1 MKRYSDELVKKL
13 GEEKEIIQSYG
24 TEVIFKESPVDGR
37 KGYMDPYEI
46 KALENQQEHVGEEK
60 CNEISLEKLAQ
71 RMRDSMGY
79 PNLNLNETEIIT
91 KCESL
96 VLEKNNV
103 EIWRYYKRRTEKKER
118 PALVMIHGGGWIG
131 GSVSVLENY
140 CKLVAERADAVVFS
154 IEYNKGPEKPF
165 PNAQNDCFNC
175 LKHIYENYE
184 KYGIDKNRIAVGGD
198 SAGGNLALSTAIKA
212 RNSGLNWIKAL
223 VLAYP
228 CTVKCDATMD
238 GYVWSED
245 VYDFSEEQGD
255 MEKKLINLGHMVK
268 YGEDPI
274 ELMTM
279 KNPQDVYNPIY
290 SPMMDPDKSNMPYT
304 LMISCEY
311 DGLRQQDEFY
321 VIQLRKA
328 GNKAKCIRY
337 GGISHAIID
346 RLGHVPQAE
355 DIVNETVNIINE
367 L

>member
-1 MKRYSDELVKKL
+1 
-13 GEEKEIIQSYG
+13 
-24 TEVIFKESPVDGR
+24 
-37 KGYMDPYEI
+37 
-46 KALENQQEHVGEEK
+46 
-60 CNEISLEKLAQ
+60 
-71 RMRDSMGY
+71 
-79 PNLNLNETEIIT
+79 
-91 KCESL
+91 
-96 VLEKNNV
+96 
-103 EIWRYYKRRTEKKER
+103 
-118 PALVMIHGGGWIG
+118 
-131 GSVSVLENY
+131 
-140 CKLVAERADAVVFS
+140 
-154 IEYNKGPEKPF
+154 
-165 PNAQNDCFNC
+165 
-175 LKHIYENYE
+175 
-184 KYGIDKNRIAVGGD
+184 VGGD

-321 VIQLRKA
+321 VMQLRKA

>member
-1 MKRYSDELVKKL
+1 
-13 GEEKEIIQSYG
+13 
-24 TEVIFKESPVDGR
+24 
-37 KGYMDPYEI
+37 MDPYEI

-184 KYGIDKNRIAVGGD
+184 KYKILPSITVGQAILESRWGESDLSKNSNNIFGVKADARWNGKVVEVNTSENYDDKIVAKFRKYD
-198 SAGGNLALSTAIKA
+198 SIKDSINDHGKFLTENK
-212 RNSGLNWIKAL
+212 RYEESGLFKATHYTTQAQALEDAGYATKKNEDGELIYADILIDLIKK
-223 VLAYP
+223 Y
-228 CTVKCDATMD
+228 
-238 GYVWSED
+238 
-245 VYDFSEEQGD
+245 
-255 MEKKLINLGHMVK
+255 NL
-268 YGEDPI
+268 
-274 ELMTM
+274 
-279 KNPQDVYNPIY
+279 
-290 SPMMDPDKSNMPYT
+290 
-304 LMISCEY
+304 
-311 DGLRQQDEFY
+311 
-321 VIQLRKA
+321 QLL
-328 GNKAKCIRY
+328 
-337 GGISHAIID
+337 D
-346 RLGHVPQAE
+346 REVQE
-355 DIVNETVNIINE
+355 IK
-367 L
+367 

>member
-184 KYGIDKNRIAVGGD
+184 K
-198 SAGGNLALSTAIKA
+198 
-212 RNSGLNWIKAL
+212 
-223 VLAYP
+223 
-228 CTVKCDATMD
+228 
-238 GYVWSED
+238 
-245 VYDFSEEQGD
+245 
-255 MEKKLINLGHMVK
+255 
-268 YGEDPI
+268 
-274 ELMTM
+274 
-279 KNPQDVYNPIY
+279 
-290 SPMMDPDKSNMPYT
+290 
-304 LMISCEY
+304 
-311 DGLRQQDEFY
+311 
-321 VIQLRKA
+321 
-328 GNKAKCIRY
+328 
-337 GGISHAIID
+337 
-346 RLGHVPQAE
+346 
-355 DIVNETVNIINE
+355 
-367 L
+367 